1 MFNGKELDTETGLY
15 YYGARYYDPRV
26 SIFLNVDPLTEK
38 TMTPYAYTNNNPI
51 NLIDPTG
58 MKPEDW
64 VRTVDGSM
72 VYDSRVVD
80 QNQQQNYTEMVHNI
94 GK

>member
-1 MFNGKELDTETGLY
+1 
-15 YYGARYYDPRV
+15 
-26 SIFLNVDPLTEK
+26 
-38 TMTPYAYTNNNPI
+38 MTPYTYTNNNPI

>member
-1 MFNGKELDTETGLY
+1 MFNGKELDTDTGLY

-26 SIFLNVDPLTEK
+26 SLWPNVDPLAEK

-58 MKPEDW
+58 MKGEDW